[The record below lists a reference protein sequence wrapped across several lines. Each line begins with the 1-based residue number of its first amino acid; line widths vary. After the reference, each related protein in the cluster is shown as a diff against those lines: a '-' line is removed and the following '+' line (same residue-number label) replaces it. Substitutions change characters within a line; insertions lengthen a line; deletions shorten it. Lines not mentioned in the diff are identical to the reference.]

1 MTKLIVALLVFTSFK
16 SAAPTKPSAPM
27 RPTPSR
33 PGLALTTAAFDDGG
47 FIPIKYTMA
56 AEGDAVSPRL
66 TWTNVPNK
74 TVTFTLILSD
84 SDTSISQ
91 SIDEIVHWMI
101 FNIPQ
106 RTRELPEGVMGL
118 AQLPDGSVQALNQD
132 KRIGYM
138 GMAANAAGPYHHYT
152 FELFA
157 LDTKLTVGTDATRAD
172 LLKEMNGHI
181 LMKGVLVGRFRLS

>member
-1 MTKLIVALLVFTSFK
+1 MTRLIVALLVFTSFK
-16 SAAPTKPSAPM
+16 SAAQTQPSPPM
-27 RPTPSR
+27 TPASSR
-33 PGLALTTAAFDDGG
+33 AGLALTTAALDDGG

-66 TWTNVPNK
+66 TWTNVPDG
-74 TVTFTLILSD
+74 TVTFALILSD
-84 SDTSISQ
+84 SDTSISRR
-91 SIDEIVHWMI
+91 IDEIVHWMI

-106 RTRELPEGVMGL
+106 RTREGVTGL
-118 AQLPDGSVQALNQD
+118 AQLPDGSIQALNQT

-138 GMAANAAGPYHHYT
+138 GMAAKAVGPYHHYT

-157 LDTKLTVGTDATRAD
+157 PNTKLKIGSDATRAD

-181 LMKGVLVGRFRLS
+181 LMKGVLVGRFHLS

>member
-1 MTKLIVALLVFTSFK
+1 MTRLIVALLVTSFK
-16 SAAPTKPSAPM
+16 SAAQTQPSPPTTPA
-27 RPTPSR
+27 PSR

-66 TWTNVPNK
+66 TWTNVPDG
-74 TVTFTLILSD
+74 TVTFALILSD

-91 SIDEIVHWMI
+91 STDEIVHWMI

-106 RTRELPEGVMGL
+106 RTRELPEGVTGL
-118 AQLPDGSVQALNQD
+118 AQLPDGSIQALNQT

-138 GMAANAAGPYHHYT
+138 GMAAKAAGPHHHYT

>member
-1 MTKLIVALLVFTSFK
+1 
-16 SAAPTKPSAPM
+16 
-27 RPTPSR
+27 
-33 PGLALTTAAFDDGG
+33 
-47 FIPIKYTMA
+47 
-56 AEGDAVSPRL
+56 
-66 TWTNVPNK
+66 
-74 TVTFTLILSD
+74 
-84 SDTSISQ
+84 
-91 SIDEIVHWMI
+91 
-101 FNIPQ
+101 
-106 RTRELPEGVMGL
+106 MGL
-118 AQLPDGSVQALNQD
+118 AQLPDGSVQALNQN